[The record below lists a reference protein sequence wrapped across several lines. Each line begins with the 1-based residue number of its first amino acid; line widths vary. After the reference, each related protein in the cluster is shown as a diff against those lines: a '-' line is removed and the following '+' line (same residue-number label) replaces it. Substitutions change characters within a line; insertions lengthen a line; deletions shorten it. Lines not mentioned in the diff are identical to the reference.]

1 MEAEDA
7 LSSTK
12 KKLLYRTE
20 PDSQILFPVCS
31 NPWQQ
36 WCKRAATGIA
46 ASAQTSCKFS
56 KSQNLGCNV
65 YLTCFWDWNT
75 DAHLRACF
83 IALQK
88 ICSNRLQRNSRILT
102 CLFGAILAKP
112 TLFWVA
118 QSSFLWKWPTTP
130 QANLQTEFLR
140 LATCPNWKHLGSRQW
155 NKPFLSARKPVQEA
169 TAVRCKLDNCSSVL
183 LHGPTSHIPTK
194 VLRYFVMQLLAL
206 NKGAKNALLS
216 AQKAGFNMRK
226 DGFYRSGFWKHG
238 KLEGKNEE
246 FTCLMTRSSTRA
258 TRVGPQSAQS
268 SHLLT
273 YLRGSLAG
281 CKE

>member
-1 MEAEDA
+1 MDKCKN
-7 LSSTK
+7 LWPCDFIVI
-12 KKLLYRTE
+12 LLEGIGHISWMSRKTGLQCGLERESACGTWRRKMLWVQQKRNCYIG
-20 PDSQILFPVCS
+20 QNPVCS

-130 QANLQTEFLR
+130 QANLQTATSCNLPELKAFR
-140 LATCPNWKHLGSRQW
+140 LTWTVKQTFSVGDFPSKRRLQYAASWT
-155 NKPFLSARKPVQEA
+155 
-169 TAVRCKLDNCSSVL
+169 TAPQCCCMA
-183 LHGPTSHIPTK
+183 H
-194 VLRYFVMQLLAL
+194 FVISFMQLLAL
-206 NKGAKNALLS
+206 NKGAQCALPRAFESRVQHEKRRVLP
-216 AQKAGFNMRK
+216 QWFLKTWETWRK
-226 DGFYRSGFWKHG
+226 
-238 KLEGKNEE
+238 
-246 FTCLMTRSSTRA
+246 
-258 TRVGPQSAQS
+258 
-268 SHLLT
+268 
-273 YLRGSLAG
+273 
-281 CKE
+281 